1 MEQLT
6 DQDMQDMRDLA
17 YNILETTKPYGDV
30 FVSLCTLDKDDVELL
45 KKFRGL

>member
-6 DQDMQDMRDLA
+6 EQDMQDMRDLA
-17 YNILETTKPYGDV
+17 YNILRTIKPYGDV

-45 KKFRGL
+45 KKFREL